1 MRWQDLDLVSAVWH
15 LPAADS
21 KSGKP
26 ITIPLSPVALRAI
39 EATRAHSEGHTH
51 LFPGPGKK
59 GHIVE
64 PRKPWLRLCAAAKI
78 SDLRMHDVRRTLG
91 SWLTAH
97 GAPTALV
104 MKALGHKSL
113 QAAQVYQRLDV
124 SSVRA
129 AIEHVGEKMNL
140 SLDTATNESTRATA
154 NVIA

>member
-1 MRWQDLDLVSAVWH
+1 
-15 LPAADS
+15 
-21 KSGKP
+21 
-26 ITIPLSPVALRAI
+26 
-39 EATRAHSEGHTH
+39 
-51 LFPGPGKK
+51 
-59 GHIVE
+59 
-64 PRKPWLRLCAAAKI
+64 
-78 SDLRMHDVRRTLG
+78 
-91 SWLTAH
+91 
-97 GAPTALV
+97 